1 MWSVCVLSCFSHVR
15 LCVSLWT
22 VASQARLSTEF
33 SRQEYSSELPC
44 PPPRDL
50 PDPGI
55 PPASLMFPA
64 LGGGFFSTRAN

>member
-22 VASQARLSTEF
+22 VASQAPLSTEF
-33 SRQEYSSELPC
+33 SRQEYWSELPC

-64 LGGGFFSTRAN
+64 LGGGFFSTRAT

>member
-22 VASQARLSTEF
+22 VASQAPLSTEF
-33 SRQEYSSELPC
+33 SRQEYWSELPC

-50 PDPGI
+50 PDPGSI
-55 PPASLMFPA
+55 PHL
-64 LGGGFFSTRAN
+64 LCLLHW